1 MADKRE
7 TSETPEKAQ
16 EDATPGA
23 SRKKRVP
30 PTIDLT
36 VTEMP
41 AGAAGPQQS
50 EPPPTASEP
59 PRAAQEPLS
68 IPAQKAPPANSGSVS
83 RYIAGVV
90 GAVTMTV
97 ILFGL
102 WLTGLLPVRYE
113 AAPGSTQQ
121 LAADS
126 KVIDAFSQRISKIEE
141 TISKMQA
148 SGPNMGER
156 MTAAENTLKS
166 LDIAL
171 AALNKR
177 SDGAVANAAQG
188 RARADEAMMA
198 VNDLRASVDATKSSS
213 GGISAT
219 DFDTLQQRIAALEQS
234 ARAAREEIAK
244 TSSGDSA
251 ARQALSAAAL
261 RDAVVSGAP
270 FAAELAQAK
279 SLGAI
284 DKEISV
290 LEPFAAT
297 GIPSPA
303 ALAQELHN
311 LLPAMVNLAG
321 AQAPQGGFLERLQ
334 ANAGKLVRIR
344 PVDVPPSD
352 DPLAVLSRIENDV
365 AKSDVAAAL
374 ADLGKLPNPLRAPA
388 QGWISKAQAREGAL
402 KAARQYAADAA
413 RAIGSN

>member
-1 MADKRE
+1 MADNRE
-7 TSETPEKAQ
+7 TSETPEKSQ
-16 EDATPGA
+16 EDATSGPR
-23 SRKKRVP
+23 SKKRVP

-41 AGAAGPQQS
+41 AGAAGPQQPD
-50 EPPPTASEP
+50 PPPMTSEP
-59 PRAAQEPLS
+59 PRAAQEPRS
-68 IPAQKAPPANSGSVS
+68 IPAQKAPPATSGSVS
-83 RYIAGVV
+83 RYIAGAA

-113 AAPGSTQQ
+113 ASPGSTQQ

-126 KVIDAFSQRISKIEE
+126 KAIDAFSQRVSKIEE

-148 SGPNMGER
+148 SGER
-156 MTAAENTLKS
+156 LTAAENTLKS

-171 AALNKR
+171 AALNNR
-177 SDGAVANAAQG
+177 SDAAVANAAQG

-198 VNDLRASVDATKSSS
+198 VNDLRASIDATKSSS

-234 ARAAREEIAK
+234 AKAVREEIAK

-284 DKEISV
+284 GKEISV
-290 LEPFAAT
+290 LELFAAT

-344 PVDVPPSD
+344 PVDAPPGD

-374 ADLGKLPNPLRAPA
+374 ADLGKLPNPIRAPA

-402 KAARQYAADAA
+402 KAARQYAAAAA

>member
-1 MADKRE
+1 MADKRA

-23 SRKKRVP
+23 RRKKGVP

-41 AGAAGPQQS
+41 AGAAGPQQA

-59 PRAAQEPLS
+59 PPAAQEPPS
-68 IPAQKAPPANSGSVS
+68 TPAQKAPPATSGSVS
-83 RYIAGVV
+83 RYIAGAA

-102 WLTGLLPVRYE
+102 WLTDLLPVRYE
-113 AAPGSTQQ
+113 ATPGSTQQ

-126 KVIDAFSQRISKIEE
+126 KAIDAFSQRVSKIEE
-141 TISKMQA
+141 SISKMQA
-148 SGPNMGER
+148 SGER
-156 MTAAENTLKS
+156 LTAAENTLKS
-166 LDIAL
+166 Q
-171 AALNKR
+171 
-177 SDGAVANAAQG
+177 SDAAVANAAQG
-188 RARADEAMMA
+188 RARADEAMTA
-198 VNDLRASVDATKSSS
+198 VNDLRASIDATKSSS

-219 DFDTLQQRIAALEQS
+219 DFDTLQQRIAVLEQS
-234 ARAAREEIAK
+234 AKAAREEIAK
-244 TSSGDSA
+244 TSSRDSA

-270 FAAELAQAK
+270 FAAEVAQAK

-344 PVDVPPSD
+344 PVDAPPSD

-374 ADLGKLPNPLRAPA
+374 ADLGKLPNPIRAPA
-388 QGWISKAQAREGAL
+388 QDWISKAQAREGAL
-402 KAARQYAADAA
+402 KAARQYAAAAA

>member
-1 MADKRE
+1 MADKRA

-23 SRKKRVP
+23 RRKKGVP

-59 PRAAQEPLS
+59 PPAAQEPRS
-68 IPAQKAPPANSGSVS
+68 IPAQKAPPATSGSLS
-83 RYIAGVV
+83 RYIAGAA

-102 WLTGLLPVRYE
+102 WLTDLLPVRYE
-113 AAPGSTQQ
+113 ATPGSTQQ

-126 KVIDAFSQRISKIEE
+126 QAIDAFSQRVSKIEE
-141 TISKMQA
+141 RISKMQA
-148 SGPNMGER
+148 SGER
-156 MTAAENTLKS
+156 LTAAENTLKS
-166 LDIAL
+166 Q
-171 AALNKR
+171 
-177 SDGAVANAAQG
+177 SDAAVANAAQG
-188 RARADEAMMA
+188 RARADEAMTA
-198 VNDLRASVDATKSSS
+198 VNDLRASIDATKSSS

-219 DFDTLQQRIAALEQS
+219 DFDTLQQRIAVLEQS
-234 ARAAREEIAK
+234 AKAAREEIAK
-244 TSSGDSA
+244 TSSRDSA

-290 LEPFAAT
+290 LEPFAAN
-297 GIPSPA
+297 GIPTPA

-344 PVDVPPSD
+344 PVDAPPSD

-374 ADLGKLPNPLRAPA
+374 ADLGKLPNPIRAPA

-402 KAARQYAADAA
+402 KAARQYAAAAA

>member
-1 MADKRE
+1 MTDKRA

-16 EDATPGA
+16 EDAR
-23 SRKKRVP
+23 RKKRAP

-59 PRAAQEPLS
+59 PPAAQEPRS
-68 IPAQKAPPANSGSVS
+68 IPAQKAPPATSGSLS
-83 RYIAGVV
+83 RYIAGAA

-102 WLTGLLPVRYE
+102 WLTDLLPVRYE
-113 AAPGSTQQ
+113 ATPGSTQQ

-126 KVIDAFSQRISKIEE
+126 KAIDAFSQRVSKIEE
-141 TISKMQA
+141 SISKMQA
-148 SGPNMGER
+148 SGER
-156 MTAAENTLKS
+156 LTAAENTLKS
-166 LDIAL
+166 Q
-171 AALNKR
+171 
-177 SDGAVANAAQG
+177 SDAAVANAAQG
-188 RARADEAMMA
+188 RARADEAMTA
-198 VNDLRASVDATKSSS
+198 VNDLRASIDATKSSS

-219 DFDTLQQRIAALEQS
+219 DFDTLQQRIAVLEQS
-234 ARAAREEIAK
+234 AKAAREEIAK
-244 TSSGDSA
+244 TSSRDSA

-321 AQAPQGGFLERLQ
+321 SQAPQGGFLERLQ

-344 PVDVPPSD
+344 PVDAPPSD

-374 ADLGKLPNPLRAPA
+374 ADLGKLPNPIRAPA
-388 QGWISKAQAREGAL
+388 QGWISKAQAREDAL

>member
-1 MADKRE
+1 MADKRA

-23 SRKKRVP
+23 RRKKGVP

-59 PRAAQEPLS
+59 PPAAQEPRS
-68 IPAQKAPPANSGSVS
+68 IPAQKAPPATSGSVS
-83 RYIAGVV
+83 RYIAGAA

-113 AAPGSTQQ
+113 ASPGSTQQ

-126 KVIDAFSQRISKIEE
+126 KAIDAFSQRVSKIEE

-148 SGPNMGER
+148 SGER
-156 MTAAENTLKS
+156 LTAAENTLKS

-177 SDGAVANAAQG
+177 SDAAVANAAQG

-198 VNDLRASVDATKSSS
+198 VNDLRASIDATKSSS

-234 ARAAREEIAK
+234 AKAAREEIAK
-244 TSSGDSA
+244 TSSRDSA

-344 PVDVPPSD
+344 PVDAPPGD

-374 ADLGKLPNPLRAPA
+374 ADLGKLPNPIRAPA
-388 QGWISKAQAREGAL
+388 QGWISKAQAREAAL
-402 KAARQYAADAA
+402 KAARQYAADTA

>member
-1 MADKRE
+1 MADKRA

-23 SRKKRVP
+23 RRKKGVP

-59 PRAAQEPLS
+59 PPAAQEPRS
-68 IPAQKAPPANSGSVS
+68 IPAQKAPPATSGSLS
-83 RYIAGVV
+83 RYIAGAA

-102 WLTGLLPVRYE
+102 WLTDLLPVRYE
-113 AAPGSTQQ
+113 ATPGSTQQ

-126 KVIDAFSQRISKIEE
+126 KAIDAFSQRVSKIEE
-141 TISKMQA
+141 SISKMQA
-148 SGPNMGER
+148 SGER
-156 MTAAENTLKS
+156 LTAAENTLKS
-166 LDIAL
+166 Q
-171 AALNKR
+171 
-177 SDGAVANAAQG
+177 SDAAVANAAQG
-188 RARADEAMMA
+188 RARADEAMTA
-198 VNDLRASVDATKSSS
+198 VNDLRASIDATKSSS

-219 DFDTLQQRIAALEQS
+219 DFDTLQQRIAVLEQS
-234 ARAAREEIAK
+234 AKAAREEIAK
-244 TSSGDSA
+244 TSSRDSA

-321 AQAPQGGFLERLQ
+321 SQAPQGGFLERLQ

-344 PVDVPPSD
+344 PVDAPPSD

-374 ADLGKLPNPLRAPA
+374 ADLGKLPNPIRAPA

>member
-1 MADKRE
+1 MADKRA

-23 SRKKRVP
+23 RRKKGVP

-59 PRAAQEPLS
+59 PPAAQEPRS
-68 IPAQKAPPANSGSVS
+68 SPAQKAPPATSGSLS
-83 RYIAGVV
+83 RYIAGAA

-97 ILFGL
+97 ILCGV
-102 WLTGLLPVRYE
+102 WLTGCLPVRYD
-113 AAPGSTQQ
+113 ASPGSTQQ

-126 KVIDAFSQRISKIEE
+126 KAIDAFSQRVSKIEE
-141 TISKMQA
+141 SISKMQA
-148 SGPNMGER
+148 SGER
-156 MTAAENTLKS
+156 LTAAENTLKS
-166 LDIAL
+166 Q
-171 AALNKR
+171 
-177 SDGAVANAAQG
+177 SDAAVANAAQG
-188 RARADEAMMA
+188 RARADEAMTA
-198 VNDLRASVDATKSSS
+198 VNDLRASIDATKSSS

-219 DFDTLQQRIAALEQS
+219 DFDTLQQRIAVLEQS
-234 ARAAREEIAK
+234 AKAANEEIAK
-244 TSSGDSA
+244 TSAGDSA

-279 SLGAI
+279 SLGPT

-290 LEPFAAT
+290 LEPFAAS

-303 ALAQELHN
+303 VLAQELYD

-334 ANAGKLVRIR
+334 ANARKLVRIR
-344 PVDVPPSD
+344 PVDAPPGD
-352 DPLAVLSRIENDV
+352 DPSALLSRIEIDV

-374 ADLGKLPNPLRAPA
+374 ADLGKIPKAIRAPA
-388 QGWISKAQAREGAL
+388 QGWISRAQAREAAL

>member
-1 MADKRE
+1 MADKRA

-23 SRKKRVP
+23 RRKKGVP

-59 PRAAQEPLS
+59 PPAAQEPRS
-68 IPAQKAPPANSGSVS
+68 IPAQKAPPATSGSLS
-83 RYIAGVV
+83 RYIAGAA

-102 WLTGLLPVRYE
+102 WLTDLLPVRYE
-113 AAPGSTQQ
+113 ATPGSTQQ

-126 KVIDAFSQRISKIEE
+126 KAIDAFSQRVSKIEE
-141 TISKMQA
+141 SISKMQA
-148 SGPNMGER
+148 SGER
-156 MTAAENTLKS
+156 LTAAENTLKS
-166 LDIAL
+166 Q
-171 AALNKR
+171 
-177 SDGAVANAAQG
+177 SDAAVANAAQG
-188 RARADEAMMA
+188 RARADEAMTA
-198 VNDLRASVDATKSSS
+198 VNDLRASIDATKSSS

-219 DFDTLQQRIAALEQS
+219 DFDTLQQRIAVLEQS
-234 ARAAREEIAK
+234 AKAAREEIAK
-244 TSSGDSA
+244 TSSRDSA

-344 PVDVPPSD
+344 PVDAPPSD

-374 ADLGKLPNPLRAPA
+374 ADLGKLPNPIRAPA
-388 QGWISKAQAREGAL
+388 QGWISKAQAREAAL
-402 KAARQYAADAA
+402 KAARQYAADTA

>member
-1 MADKRE
+1 MADKRA

-23 SRKKRVP
+23 RRKKGVP

-41 AGAAGPQQS
+41 AGAAGPQQA

-59 PRAAQEPLS
+59 PPAAQEPRS
-68 IPAQKAPPANSGSVS
+68 IPAQKAPPATSGSVS
-83 RYIAGVV
+83 RYIAGAA

-102 WLTGLLPVRYE
+102 WLTDLLPVRYE
-113 AAPGSTQQ
+113 ATPGSTQQ

-126 KVIDAFSQRISKIEE
+126 KAIDAFSQRVSKIEE
-141 TISKMQA
+141 SISKMQA
-148 SGPNMGER
+148 SGER
-156 MTAAENTLKS
+156 LTAAENTLKS
-166 LDIAL
+166 Q
-171 AALNKR
+171 
-177 SDGAVANAAQG
+177 SDAAVANAAQG
-188 RARADEAMMA
+188 RARADEAMTA
-198 VNDLRASVDATKSSS
+198 VNDLRASIDATKSSS

-219 DFDTLQQRIAALEQS
+219 DFDTLQQRIAVLEQS
-234 ARAAREEIAK
+234 AKAAREEIAK
-244 TSSGDSA
+244 TSSRDSA

-344 PVDVPPSD
+344 PVDAPPSD

-374 ADLGKLPNPLRAPA
+374 ADLGKLPNPIRAPA
-388 QGWISKAQAREGAL
+388 QGWISKAQAREDAL
-402 KAARQYAADAA
+402 KAARQYAADTA

>member
-1 MADKRE
+1 MADKRA
-7 TSETPEKAQ
+7 TSETPEKPR
-16 EDATPGA
+16 EDAAPG
-23 SRKKRVP
+23 SRRKKRVP

-41 AGAAGPQQS
+41 AEAAGPQQS
-50 EPPPTASEP
+50 EPPTASE
-59 PRAAQEPLS
+59 PRAAQEPRS
-68 IPAQKAPPANSGSVS
+68 IPVQNVPPATYGSAS
-83 RYIAGVV
+83 RYIAGAA

-113 AAPGSTQQ
+113 AAPGPTPQP
-121 LAADS
+121 AADS
-126 KVIDAFSQRISKIEE
+126 KAIDAFSQRVSKIEE
-141 TISKMQA
+141 TISKVPA
-148 SGPNMGER
+148 SDPSVGER
-156 MTAAENTLKS
+156 LTAAENTIKS
-166 LDIAL
+166 LGIAF

-177 SDGAVANAAQG
+177 SDDAVANAAQS
-188 RARADEAMMA
+188 RARADEAMTA
-198 VNDLRASVDATKSSS
+198 VNDLRASIDATKRST
-213 GGISAT
+213 GGISDT
-219 DFDTLQQRIAALEQS
+219 DFETLQRRVAVLEQS
-234 ARAAREEIAK
+234 AKAAREEIAK

-251 ARQALSAAAL
+251 VRQALSAAAL

-279 SLGAI
+279 SLDAI

-290 LEPFAAT
+290 LEPFAAS

-303 ALAQELHN
+303 ALAQELHD

-344 PVDVPPSD
+344 PVDAPPGD
-352 DPLAVLSRIENDV
+352 DPSAVLSRIEIDV
-365 AKSDVAAAL
+365 AKSDVAAVL
-374 ADLGKLPNPLRAPA
+374 ADLGKLPNAIRAPA
-388 QGWISKAQAREGAL
+388 QGWISKAQAREAAL
-402 KAARQYAADAA
+402 KVARRYAADAA

>member
-1 MADKRE
+1 MADKRA

-23 SRKKRVP
+23 RRKKGVP

-59 PRAAQEPLS
+59 PPAAQEPRS
-68 IPAQKAPPANSGSVS
+68 IPAQKAPPATSGSLS
-83 RYIAGVV
+83 RYIAGAA

-102 WLTGLLPVRYE
+102 WLTDLLPVRYE
-113 AAPGSTQQ
+113 ATPGSTQQ

-126 KVIDAFSQRISKIEE
+126 KAIDAFSQRVSKIEE
-141 TISKMQA
+141 SISKMQA
-148 SGPNMGER
+148 SGER
-156 MTAAENTLKS
+156 LTAAENTLKS
-166 LDIAL
+166 Q
-171 AALNKR
+171 
-177 SDGAVANAAQG
+177 SDAAVANAAQG
-188 RARADEAMMA
+188 RARADEAMTA
-198 VNDLRASVDATKSSS
+198 VNDLRASIDATKSSS

-219 DFDTLQQRIAALEQS
+219 DFDTLQQRIAVLEQS
-234 ARAAREEIAK
+234 AKAAREEIAK
-244 TSSGDSA
+244 TSSRDSA

-334 ANAGKLVRIR
+334 VNAGKLVRIR
-344 PVDVPPSD
+344 PVDAPPSD

-374 ADLGKLPNPLRAPA
+374 ADLGKLPNPIRAPA
-388 QGWISKAQAREGAL
+388 QDWISKAQAREGAL
-402 KAARQYAADAA
+402 KAARQYAAAAA

>member
-1 MADKRE
+1 MADKRA

-16 EDATPGA
+16 GDATPGA
-23 SRKKRVP
+23 RRKKGVP

-36 VTEMP
+36 VSEMP

-59 PRAAQEPLS
+59 PPAAQEPRS
-68 IPAQKAPPANSGSVS
+68 IPAQKAPPATSGSVS
-83 RYIAGVV
+83 RYIAGAA

-102 WLTGLLPVRYE
+102 WLTDLLPVRYE
-113 AAPGSTQQ
+113 ATPGSTQQ

-126 KVIDAFSQRISKIEE
+126 KAIDAFSQRVSKIEE
-141 TISKMQA
+141 SISKMQA
-148 SGPNMGER
+148 SGER
-156 MTAAENTLKS
+156 LTAAENTLKS
-166 LDIAL
+166 Q
-171 AALNKR
+171 
-177 SDGAVANAAQG
+177 SDAAVANAAQG
-188 RARADEAMMA
+188 RARADEAMTA
-198 VNDLRASVDATKSSS
+198 VNDLRASIDATKSSS

-219 DFDTLQQRIAALEQS
+219 DFDTLQQRIAVLEQS
-234 ARAAREEIAK
+234 AKAAREEIAK
-244 TSSGDSA
+244 TSSRDSA

-344 PVDVPPSD
+344 PVDAPPSD

-402 KAARQYAADAA
+402 KAARQYAAAAA

>member
-1 MADKRE
+1 MADKRA

-23 SRKKRVP
+23 RRKKGVP

-59 PRAAQEPLS
+59 PPAAQEPRS
-68 IPAQKAPPANSGSVS
+68 IPAQKAPPATSGSLS
-83 RYIAGVV
+83 RYIAGAA

-102 WLTGLLPVRYE
+102 WLTDLLPVRYE
-113 AAPGSTQQ
+113 ATPGSTQQ

-126 KVIDAFSQRISKIEE
+126 KAIDAFSQRVSKIEE
-141 TISKMQA
+141 SISKMQA
-148 SGPNMGER
+148 SGER
-156 MTAAENTLKS
+156 LTAAENTLKS
-166 LDIAL
+166 Q
-171 AALNKR
+171 
-177 SDGAVANAAQG
+177 SDAAVANAAQG

-198 VNDLRASVDATKSSS
+198 VNDLRASIDATKSSS

-219 DFDTLQQRIAALEQS
+219 DFDTLQQRIAVLEQS
-234 ARAAREEIAK
+234 AKAAREEIAK
-244 TSSGDSA
+244 TSSRDSA

-344 PVDVPPSD
+344 PVDAPPSD

-374 ADLGKLPNPLRAPA
+374 ADLGKLPNPIRAPA
-388 QGWISKAQAREGAL
+388 QDWISKAQAREGAL
-402 KAARQYAADAA
+402 KAARQYAAAAA

>member
-1 MADKRE
+1 MADKRA

-23 SRKKRVP
+23 RRKKGVP

-59 PRAAQEPLS
+59 PPAAQEPRS
-68 IPAQKAPPANSGSVS
+68 IPAQKAPPATSGSLS
-83 RYIAGVV
+83 RYIAGAA

-102 WLTGLLPVRYE
+102 WLTDLLPVRYE
-113 AAPGSTQQ
+113 ATPGSTQQ

-126 KVIDAFSQRISKIEE
+126 KAIDAFSQRVSKIEE
-141 TISKMQA
+141 SISKMQA
-148 SGPNMGER
+148 SGER
-156 MTAAENTLKS
+156 LTAAENTLKS
-166 LDIAL
+166 Q
-171 AALNKR
+171 
-177 SDGAVANAAQG
+177 SDAAVANAAQG
-188 RARADEAMMA
+188 RARADEAMTA
-198 VNDLRASVDATKSSS
+198 VNDLRASIDATKSSS

-219 DFDTLQQRIAALEQS
+219 DFDTLQQRIAVLEQS
-234 ARAAREEIAK
+234 AKAAREEIAK
-244 TSSGDSA
+244 TSSRDSA

-344 PVDVPPSD
+344 PVDAPPSD

-365 AKSDVAAAL
+365 AKSDVSAAL
-374 ADLGKLPNPLRAPA
+374 ADLGKLPNPIRAPA
-388 QGWISKAQAREGAL
+388 QDWISKAQAREGAL
-402 KAARQYAADAA
+402 KAARQYAAAAA

>member
-1 MADKRE
+1 MADKRA

-23 SRKKRVP
+23 RRKKGVP

-59 PRAAQEPLS
+59 PPAAQEPRS
-68 IPAQKAPPANSGSVS
+68 IPAQKAPPATSGSLS
-83 RYIAGVV
+83 RYIAGAA

-102 WLTGLLPVRYE
+102 WLTDLLPVRYE
-113 AAPGSTQQ
+113 ATPGSTQQ

-126 KVIDAFSQRISKIEE
+126 KAIDAFSQRVSKIEE
-141 TISKMQA
+141 SISKMQA
-148 SGPNMGER
+148 SGER
-156 MTAAENTLKS
+156 LTAAENTLKS
-166 LDIAL
+166 Q
-171 AALNKR
+171 
-177 SDGAVANAAQG
+177 SDAAVANAAQG
-188 RARADEAMMA
+188 RARADEAMTA
-198 VNDLRASVDATKSSS
+198 VNDLRASIDATKSSS

-219 DFDTLQQRIAALEQS
+219 DFDTLQQRIAVLEQS
-234 ARAAREEIAK
+234 AKAAREEIAK
-244 TSSGDSA
+244 TSSRDSA

-284 DKEISV
+284 GKEISV
-290 LEPFAAT
+290 LEPFAAN
-297 GIPSPA
+297 GIPTPA

-344 PVDVPPSD
+344 PVDAPPSD

-374 ADLGKLPNPLRAPA
+374 ADLGKLPNPIRAPA
-388 QGWISKAQAREGAL
+388 QDWISKAQAREGAL
-402 KAARQYAADAA
+402 KAARQYAAAAA

>member
-1 MADKRE
+1 MADKRA

-23 SRKKRVP
+23 RRKKGVP

-59 PRAAQEPLS
+59 PPAAQEPPS
-68 IPAQKAPPANSGSVS
+68 TPAQKAPPATSGSLS
-83 RYIAGVV
+83 RYIAGAA

-102 WLTGLLPVRYE
+102 WLTDLLPVRYE
-113 AAPGSTQQ
+113 ATPGSTQQ

-126 KVIDAFSQRISKIEE
+126 KAIDAFSQRVSKIEE

-148 SGPNMGER
+148 SGER
-156 MTAAENTLKS
+156 LTAAENTLKS
-166 LDIAL
+166 Q
-171 AALNKR
+171 
-177 SDGAVANAAQG
+177 SDAAVANAAQG
-188 RARADEAMMA
+188 RARADEAMTA
-198 VNDLRASVDATKSSS
+198 VNDLRASIDATKSSS

-219 DFDTLQQRIAALEQS
+219 DFDTLQQRIAVLEQS
-234 ARAAREEIAK
+234 AKAAREEIAK
-244 TSSGDSA
+244 TSSRDSA

-344 PVDVPPSD
+344 PVDAPPSD

-374 ADLGKLPNPLRAPA
+374 ADLGKLPNPIRAPA

-402 KAARQYAADAA
+402 KAARQYAAAAA

>member
-1 MADKRE
+1 MADKRA

-30 PTIDLT
+30 PTSDLT

-41 AGAAGPQQS
+41 AGAAGPQHS

-59 PRAAQEPLS
+59 PPAAQEPRS
-68 IPAQKAPPANSGSVS
+68 IPAQKVPPATSGSFS
-83 RYIAGVV
+83 RYIAGAA

-102 WLTGLLPVRYE
+102 WLTGFLPVPYE

-126 KVIDAFSQRISKIEE
+126 KAIDAFSQRVSKIEE

-148 SGPNMGER
+148 SGER
-156 MTAAENTLKS
+156 LTAAENTLKS

-171 AALNKR
+171 SALNNR
-177 SDGAVANAAQG
+177 SDAAVANAAQG

-198 VNDLRASVDATKSSS
+198 VNDLRASIDATKSSS

-219 DFDTLQQRIAALEQS
+219 DFDTLQQRIAVLEQS
-234 ARAAREEIAK
+234 AKAAREEIAK

-303 ALAQELHN
+303 ALAQGLHN
-311 LLPAMVNLAG
+311 LLPAMVNLVG

-344 PVDVPPSD
+344 PVDAPPSD

-374 ADLGKLPNPLRAPA
+374 ADLGKLPNPIRAPA
-388 QGWISKAQAREGAL
+388 QGWISKAQAREDAL

>member
-1 MADKRE
+1 MADKRA

-23 SRKKRVP
+23 RRKKGVP

-59 PRAAQEPLS
+59 PPAAQEPRS
-68 IPAQKAPPANSGSVS
+68 IPAQKAPPATSGSLS
-83 RYIAGVV
+83 RYIAGAA

-102 WLTGLLPVRYE
+102 WLTDLLPVRYE
-113 AAPGSTQQ
+113 ATPGSTQQ

-126 KVIDAFSQRISKIEE
+126 KAIDAFSQRVSKIEE
-141 TISKMQA
+141 SISKMQA
-148 SGPNMGER
+148 SGER
-156 MTAAENTLKS
+156 LTAAENTLKS
-166 LDIAL
+166 Q
-171 AALNKR
+171 
-177 SDGAVANAAQG
+177 SDAAVANAAQG

-198 VNDLRASVDATKSSS
+198 VNDLRASIDATKSSS

-219 DFDTLQQRIAALEQS
+219 DFDTLQQRIAVLEQS
-234 ARAAREEIAK
+234 AKAAREEIAK

-284 DKEISV
+284 GKEISV

-344 PVDVPPSD
+344 PVDAPPSD

-374 ADLGKLPNPLRAPA
+374 ADLGKLPNPIRAPA

>member
-1 MADKRE
+1 MADKRA

-23 SRKKRVP
+23 RRKKGVP

-41 AGAAGPQQS
+41 AGAARPQQAES
-50 EPPPTASEP
+50 PPTASEP
-59 PRAAQEPLS
+59 PPAAQEPRS
-68 IPAQKAPPANSGSVS
+68 IPAQKAPPATSGSLS
-83 RYIAGVV
+83 RYIAGAA

-102 WLTGLLPVRYE
+102 WLTDLLPVRYE
-113 AAPGSTQQ
+113 ATPGSTQQ

-126 KVIDAFSQRISKIEE
+126 QAIDAFSQRVSKIEE
-141 TISKMQA
+141 SISKMQA
-148 SGPNMGER
+148 SGER
-156 MTAAENTLKS
+156 LTAAENTLKS
-166 LDIAL
+166 Q
-171 AALNKR
+171 
-177 SDGAVANAAQG
+177 SDAAVANAAQG
-188 RARADEAMMA
+188 RARADEAMTA
-198 VNDLRASVDATKSSS
+198 VNDLRASIDATKSSS

-219 DFDTLQQRIAALEQS
+219 DFDTLQQRIAVLEQS
-234 ARAAREEIAK
+234 AKAAREEIAK
-244 TSSGDSA
+244 TSSRDSA

-344 PVDVPPSD
+344 PVDAPPSD

-374 ADLGKLPNPLRAPA
+374 ADLGKLPNPIRAPA
-388 QGWISKAQAREGAL
+388 QDWISKAQAREGAL
-402 KAARQYAADAA
+402 KAARQYAAAAA

>member
-1 MADKRE
+1 MTDKRA

-16 EDATPGA
+16 EDAR
-23 SRKKRVP
+23 RKKRAP

-36 VTEMP
+36 ITEMP

-59 PRAAQEPLS
+59 PPAAQEPRS
-68 IPAQKAPPANSGSVS
+68 IPAQKAPPATSGSLS
-83 RYIAGVV
+83 RYIAGAA

-102 WLTGLLPVRYE
+102 WLTDLLPVRYE
-113 AAPGSTQQ
+113 ATPGSTQQ

-126 KVIDAFSQRISKIEE
+126 KAIDAFSQRVSKIEE
-141 TISKMQA
+141 SISKMQA
-148 SGPNMGER
+148 SGER
-156 MTAAENTLKS
+156 LTAAENTLKS
-166 LDIAL
+166 Q
-171 AALNKR
+171 
-177 SDGAVANAAQG
+177 SDAAVANAAQG
-188 RARADEAMMA
+188 RARADEAMTA
-198 VNDLRASVDATKSSS
+198 VNDLRASIDATKSSS

-219 DFDTLQQRIAALEQS
+219 NFDTLQQRIAALEQS
-234 ARAAREEIAK
+234 AKAAREEIAK
-244 TSSGDSA
+244 TSSRDSA

-344 PVDVPPSD
+344 PVDAPPSD

-374 ADLGKLPNPLRAPA
+374 ADLGKLPNPIRAPA
-388 QGWISKAQAREGAL
+388 QDWISKAQAREGAL
-402 KAARQYAADAA
+402 KAARQYAAAAA

>member
-16 EDATPGA
+16 DDATPGA

-59 PRAAQEPLS
+59 PRAAQEPRS

-121 LAADS
+121 LAVDS
-126 KVIDAFSQRISKIEE
+126 KAIDAFSQRVSKIEE
-141 TISKMQA
+141 TISKLQA
-148 SGPNMGER
+148 SGER
-156 MTAAENTLKS
+156 LTAAENTLKS

-171 AALNKR
+171 AALNNR
-177 SDGAVANAAQG
+177 SDAAVANAAQG

-198 VNDLRASVDATKSSS
+198 VNDLRASVEATKSSS

>member
-1 MADKRE
+1 MTDKRA

-16 EDATPGA
+16 EDAR
-23 SRKKRVP
+23 RKKRAP

-36 VTEMP
+36 ITEMP

-59 PRAAQEPLS
+59 PPAAQEPRS
-68 IPAQKAPPANSGSVS
+68 IPAQKAPPATSGSLS
-83 RYIAGVV
+83 RYIAGAA

-102 WLTGLLPVRYE
+102 WLTDLLPVRYE
-113 AAPGSTQQ
+113 ATPGSTQQ

-126 KVIDAFSQRISKIEE
+126 KAIDAFSQRVSKIEE
-141 TISKMQA
+141 SISKMQA
-148 SGPNMGER
+148 SGER
-156 MTAAENTLKS
+156 LTAAENTLKS
-166 LDIAL
+166 Q
-171 AALNKR
+171 
-177 SDGAVANAAQG
+177 SDAAVANAAQG
-188 RARADEAMMA
+188 RARADEAMTA
-198 VNDLRASVDATKSSS
+198 VNDLRASIDATKSSS

-219 DFDTLQQRIAALEQS
+219 DFDTLQQRIAVLEQS
-234 ARAAREEIAK
+234 AKAAREEIAK
-244 TSSGDSA
+244 TSSRDSA

-321 AQAPQGGFLERLQ
+321 SQAPQGGFLERLQ
-334 ANAGKLVRIR
+334 ANAGELVRIR
-344 PVDVPPSD
+344 PVDAPPGD

-374 ADLGKLPNPLRAPA
+374 ADLGKLPNPIRAPA
-388 QGWISKAQAREGAL
+388 QDWISKAQAREGAL
-402 KAARQYAADAA
+402 KAARQYAAAAA

>member
-1 MADKRE
+1 MADKRA

-23 SRKKRVP
+23 RRKKGVP

-59 PRAAQEPLS
+59 PPAAQEPRS
-68 IPAQKAPPANSGSVS
+68 IPAQKAPPATSGSLS
-83 RYIAGVV
+83 RYIAGAA

-102 WLTGLLPVRYE
+102 WLTDLLPVRYE
-113 AAPGSTQQ
+113 ATPGSTQQ

-126 KVIDAFSQRISKIEE
+126 KAIDAFSQRVSKIEE
-141 TISKMQA
+141 SISKMQA
-148 SGPNMGER
+148 SGER
-156 MTAAENTLKS
+156 LTAAENTLKS
-166 LDIAL
+166 Q
-171 AALNKR
+171 
-177 SDGAVANAAQG
+177 SDAAVANAAQG
-188 RARADEAMMA
+188 RARADEAMTA
-198 VNDLRASVDATKSSS
+198 VNDLRASIDATKSSS

-219 DFDTLQQRIAALEQS
+219 DFDTLQQRIAVLEQS
-234 ARAAREEIAK
+234 AKAAREEIAK
-244 TSSGDSA
+244 TSSRDSA

-290 LEPFAAT
+290 LEPFAAN
-297 GIPSPA
+297 GIPTPA

-344 PVDVPPSD
+344 PVDAPPSD

-374 ADLGKLPNPLRAPA
+374 ADLGKLPNPIRAPA

-402 KAARQYAADAA
+402 KAARQYAAAAA

>member
-1 MADKRE
+1 MTDKRA

-16 EDATPGA
+16 EDAR
-23 SRKKRVP
+23 RKKRAP

-36 VTEMP
+36 ITEMP

-59 PRAAQEPLS
+59 PPAAQEPRS
-68 IPAQKAPPANSGSVS
+68 IPAQKAPPATSGSLS
-83 RYIAGVV
+83 RYIAGAA

-102 WLTGLLPVRYE
+102 WLTDLLPVRYE
-113 AAPGSTQQ
+113 ATPGSTQQ

-126 KVIDAFSQRISKIEE
+126 KAIDAFSQRVSKIEE
-141 TISKMQA
+141 SISKMQA
-148 SGPNMGER
+148 SGER
-156 MTAAENTLKS
+156 LTAAENTLKS
-166 LDIAL
+166 Q
-171 AALNKR
+171 
-177 SDGAVANAAQG
+177 SDAAVANAAQG
-188 RARADEAMMA
+188 RARADEAMTA
-198 VNDLRASVDATKSSS
+198 VNDLRASIDATKSSS

-219 DFDTLQQRIAALEQS
+219 DFDTLQQRIAVLEQS
-234 ARAAREEIAK
+234 AKAAREEIAK
-244 TSSGDSA
+244 TSSRDSA

-344 PVDVPPSD
+344 PVDAPPSD

-374 ADLGKLPNPLRAPA
+374 ADLGKLPNPIRAPA
-388 QGWISKAQAREGAL
+388 QDWISKAQAREGAL
-402 KAARQYAADAA
+402 KAARQYAAAAA

>member
-1 MADKRE
+1 MADKRA

-23 SRKKRVP
+23 RRKKGVP

-59 PRAAQEPLS
+59 PPAAQEPRS
-68 IPAQKAPPANSGSVS
+68 IPAQKAPPATSGSLS
-83 RYIAGVV
+83 RYIAGAA

-102 WLTGLLPVRYE
+102 WLTDLLPVRYE
-113 AAPGSTQQ
+113 ATPGSTQQ

-126 KVIDAFSQRISKIEE
+126 KAIDAFSQRVSKIEE
-141 TISKMQA
+141 SISKMQA
-148 SGPNMGER
+148 SGER
-156 MTAAENTLKS
+156 LTAAENTLKS
-166 LDIAL
+166 Q
-171 AALNKR
+171 
-177 SDGAVANAAQG
+177 SDAAVANAAQG
-188 RARADEAMMA
+188 RARADEAMAA
-198 VNDLRASVDATKSSS
+198 VNDLRASIDATKSSS

-219 DFDTLQQRIAALEQS
+219 DFDTLQQRIAVLEQS
-234 ARAAREEIAK
+234 AKAAREEIAK
-244 TSSGDSA
+244 TSSRDSA

-344 PVDVPPSD
+344 PVDAPPSD

-374 ADLGKLPNPLRAPA
+374 ADLGKLPNPIRAPA
-388 QGWISKAQAREGAL
+388 QDWISKAQAREGAL
-402 KAARQYAADAA
+402 KAARQYAAAAA

>member
-1 MADKRE
+1 MADNRE
-7 TSETPEKAQ
+7 TSETPEKSQ
-16 EDATPGA
+16 EDATSGPR
-23 SRKKRVP
+23 SKKRVP

-41 AGAAGPQQS
+41 AGAAGPQQPD
-50 EPPPTASEP
+50 PPPMTSEP
-59 PRAAQEPLS
+59 PRAAQEPRS
-68 IPAQKAPPANSGSVS
+68 IPVQNVPPAAYSSAS
-83 RYIAGVV
+83 RYIAGAA

-102 WLTGLLPVRYE
+102 WLTDLLPVRYE
-113 AAPGSTQQ
+113 AASEPTPQP
-121 LAADS
+121 AADS
-126 KVIDAFSQRISKIEE
+126 KAIDAFSQRVSNIEE
-141 TISKMQA
+141 TISKVSA
-148 SGPNMGER
+148 SDASVGER
-156 MTAAENTLKS
+156 LTAAENTMKS
-166 LDIAL
+166 LGIAL

-177 SDGAVANAAQG
+177 SDDAVANAAQS
-188 RARADEAMMA
+188 RARADEAMRA
-198 VNDLRASVDATKSSS
+198 VNDLRASFS
-213 GGISAT
+213 GGISAA
-219 DFDTLQQRIAALEQS
+219 DFETLQRRINALEQS
-234 ARAAREEIAK
+234 AKAANEEIAK
-244 TSSGDSA
+244 TSAGDSA

-279 SLGAI
+279 SLGPI

-290 LEPFAAT
+290 LEPFAAS

-303 ALAQELHN
+303 ALAQELYD

-344 PVDVPPSD
+344 PVDAPPGD
-352 DPLAVLSRIENDV
+352 DPSALLSRIEIDV

-374 ADLGKLPNPLRAPA
+374 ADLGKLPNAIRAPA
-388 QGWISKAQAREGAL
+388 QGWISRAQAREAAL
-402 KAARQYAADAA
+402 KVARRYATDAA

>member
-1 MADKRE
+1 MADKRA

-23 SRKKRVP
+23 RRKKGVP

-59 PRAAQEPLS
+59 PPAAQEPRS
-68 IPAQKAPPANSGSVS
+68 IPAQKAPPATSGSLS
-83 RYIAGVV
+83 RYIAGAA

-102 WLTGLLPVRYE
+102 WLTDLLPVRYE
-113 AAPGSTQQ
+113 ASPGSTQQ

-126 KVIDAFSQRISKIEE
+126 KAIDAFSQRVSKIEE

-148 SGPNMGER
+148 SGER
-156 MTAAENTLKS
+156 LTAAENTLKS

-171 AALNKR
+171 SALNNR
-177 SDGAVANAAQG
+177 SDAAVANAAQG

-198 VNDLRASVDATKSSS
+198 VNDLRASIDATKSSS

-234 ARAAREEIAK
+234 AKAVREEIAK

-284 DKEISV
+284 GKEISV
-290 LEPFAAT
+290 LEPFAAN
-297 GIPSPA
+297 GIPTPA

-321 AQAPQGGFLERLQ
+321 SQAPQGGFLERLQ

-344 PVDVPPSD
+344 PVDAPPSD

-374 ADLGKLPNPLRAPA
+374 ADLGKLPNPIRAPA
-388 QGWISKAQAREGAL
+388 QDWISKAQAREGAL

>member
-1 MADKRE
+1 MTDKRA

-16 EDATPGA
+16 EDAR
-23 SRKKRVP
+23 RKKRAP

-36 VTEMP
+36 ITEMP
-41 AGAAGPQQS
+41 AGAAGPQQA

-59 PRAAQEPLS
+59 PPAAQEPPS
-68 IPAQKAPPANSGSVS
+68 TPAQKAPPATSGSVS
-83 RYIAGVV
+83 RYIAGAA

-113 AAPGSTQQ
+113 ASPGSTQQ

-126 KVIDAFSQRISKIEE
+126 KAIDAFSQRVSKIEE

-148 SGPNMGER
+148 SGER
-156 MTAAENTLKS
+156 LTAAENTLKS

-177 SDGAVANAAQG
+177 SDAAVANAAQG

-198 VNDLRASVDATKSSS
+198 VNDLRASIDATKSSS

-234 ARAAREEIAK
+234 AKAVREEIAK

-334 ANAGKLVRIR
+334 VNAGKLVRIR
-344 PVDVPPSD
+344 PVDAPPSD

-374 ADLGKLPNPLRAPA
+374 ADLGKLPNPIRAPA
-388 QGWISKAQAREGAL
+388 QDWISKAQAREGAL
-402 KAARQYAADAA
+402 KAARQYAAAAA

>member
-1 MADKRE
+1 MADKRA

-16 EDATPGA
+16 EDAR
-23 SRKKRVP
+23 RKKRAP

-36 VTEMP
+36 ITEMP

-59 PRAAQEPLS
+59 PPAAQEPRS
-68 IPAQKAPPANSGSVS
+68 IPAQKAPPATSGSLS
-83 RYIAGVV
+83 RYIAGAA

-102 WLTGLLPVRYE
+102 WLTDLLPVRYE
-113 AAPGSTQQ
+113 ATPGSTQQ

-126 KVIDAFSQRISKIEE
+126 KAIDAFSQRVSKIEE
-141 TISKMQA
+141 SISKMQA
-148 SGPNMGER
+148 SGER
-156 MTAAENTLKS
+156 LTAAENTLKS
-166 LDIAL
+166 Q
-171 AALNKR
+171 
-177 SDGAVANAAQG
+177 SDAAVANAAQG

-198 VNDLRASVDATKSSS
+198 VNDLRASIDATKSSS

-219 DFDTLQQRIAALEQS
+219 DFDTLQQRIAVLEQS
-234 ARAAREEIAK
+234 AKAAREEIAK
-244 TSSGDSA
+244 TSSRDSA

-284 DKEISV
+284 GKEISV

-344 PVDVPPSD
+344 PVDAPPSD

-374 ADLGKLPNPLRAPA
+374 ADLGKLPNPIRAPA

>member
-1 MADKRE
+1 MTDKRA

-16 EDATPGA
+16 EDAR
-23 SRKKRVP
+23 RKKRAP

-36 VTEMP
+36 ITEMP
-41 AGAAGPQQS
+41 AGAARPQQAES
-50 EPPPTASEP
+50 PPTASEP
-59 PRAAQEPLS
+59 PPAAQEPPS
-68 IPAQKAPPANSGSVS
+68 TPAQKAPPATSGSVS
-83 RYIAGVV
+83 RYIAGAA

-113 AAPGSTQQ
+113 ASPGSTQQ

-126 KVIDAFSQRISKIEE
+126 KAIDAFSQRVSKIEE

-148 SGPNMGER
+148 SGER
-156 MTAAENTLKS
+156 LTAAENTLKS
-166 LDIAL
+166 VDIAL

-177 SDGAVANAAQG
+177 SDAAVANAAQG

-198 VNDLRASVDATKSSS
+198 VNDLRASIDATKSSS

-219 DFDTLQQRIAALEQS
+219 DFDTLQQRIAVLEQS
-234 ARAAREEIAK
+234 AKAAREEIAK
-244 TSSGDSA
+244 TSSRDSA

-344 PVDVPPSD
+344 PVDAPPSD

-374 ADLGKLPNPLRAPA
+374 ADLGKLPNPIRAPA
-388 QGWISKAQAREGAL
+388 QDWISKAQAREGAL
-402 KAARQYAADAA
+402 KAARQYAAAAA

>member
-1 MADKRE
+1 MADKRA

-16 EDATPGA
+16 EDAR
-23 SRKKRVP
+23 RKKRAP

-36 VTEMP
+36 ITEMP
-41 AGAAGPQQS
+41 AGAAGPQQA

-59 PRAAQEPLS
+59 PPAAQEPRS
-68 IPAQKAPPANSGSVS
+68 IPAQKAPPATSGSLS
-83 RYIAGVV
+83 RYIAGAA

-102 WLTGLLPVRYE
+102 WLTDLLPVRYE
-113 AAPGSTQQ
+113 ATPGSTQQ

-126 KVIDAFSQRISKIEE
+126 KAIDAFSQRVSKIEE
-141 TISKMQA
+141 SISKMQA
-148 SGPNMGER
+148 SGER
-156 MTAAENTLKS
+156 LTAAENTLKS
-166 LDIAL
+166 Q
-171 AALNKR
+171 
-177 SDGAVANAAQG
+177 SDAAVANAAQG
-188 RARADEAMMA
+188 RARADEAMTA
-198 VNDLRASVDATKSSS
+198 VNDLRASIDATKSSS

-219 DFDTLQQRIAALEQS
+219 DFDTLQQRIAVLEQS
-234 ARAAREEIAK
+234 AKAAREEIAK
-244 TSSGDSA
+244 TSSRDSA

-344 PVDVPPSD
+344 PVDAPPSD

-374 ADLGKLPNPLRAPA
+374 ADLGKLPNPIRAPA
-388 QGWISKAQAREGAL
+388 QDWISKAQAREGAL

>member
-1 MADKRE
+1 MADKRA

-23 SRKKRVP
+23 RRKKGVP

-59 PRAAQEPLS
+59 PPAAQEPRS
-68 IPAQKAPPANSGSVS
+68 IPAQKAPPATSGSLS
-83 RYIAGVV
+83 RYIAGAA

-102 WLTGLLPVRYE
+102 WLTDLLPVRYE
-113 AAPGSTQQ
+113 ATPGSTQQ

-126 KVIDAFSQRISKIEE
+126 KAIDAFSQRVSKIEE
-141 TISKMQA
+141 SISKMQA
-148 SGPNMGER
+148 SGER
-156 MTAAENTLKS
+156 LTAAENTLKS
-166 LDIAL
+166 Q
-171 AALNKR
+171 
-177 SDGAVANAAQG
+177 SDAAVANAAQG
-188 RARADEAMMA
+188 RARADEAMTA
-198 VNDLRASVDATKSSS
+198 VNDLRASIDATKSSS

-219 DFDTLQQRIAALEQS
+219 DFDTLQQRIAVLEQS
-234 ARAAREEIAK
+234 AKAAREEIAK
-244 TSSGDSA
+244 TSSRDSA

-344 PVDVPPSD
+344 PVDAPPSD

-374 ADLGKLPNPLRAPA
+374 ADLGKLPNPIRAPA

>member
-1 MADKRE
+1 MADKRA

-23 SRKKRVP
+23 RRKKGVP

-36 VTEMP
+36 ITEMP
-41 AGAAGPQQS
+41 AGAARPQQAES
-50 EPPPTASEP
+50 PPTASEP
-59 PRAAQEPLS
+59 PPAAQEPRS
-68 IPAQKAPPANSGSVS
+68 IPAQKAPPATSGSLS
-83 RYIAGVV
+83 RYIAGAA

-102 WLTGLLPVRYE
+102 WLTDLLPVRYE
-113 AAPGSTQQ
+113 ATPGSTQQ

-126 KVIDAFSQRISKIEE
+126 KAIDAFSQRVSKIEE
-141 TISKMQA
+141 SISKMQA
-148 SGPNMGER
+148 SGER
-156 MTAAENTLKS
+156 LTAAENTLKS
-166 LDIAL
+166 Q
-171 AALNKR
+171 
-177 SDGAVANAAQG
+177 SDAAVANAAQG
-188 RARADEAMMA
+188 RARADEAMTA
-198 VNDLRASVDATKSSS
+198 VNDLRASIDATKSSS

-219 DFDTLQQRIAALEQS
+219 DFDTLQQRIAVLEQS
-234 ARAAREEIAK
+234 AKAAREEIAK
-244 TSSGDSA
+244 TSSRDSA

-344 PVDVPPSD
+344 PVDAPPSD

-374 ADLGKLPNPLRAPA
+374 ADLGKLPNPIRAPA
-388 QGWISKAQAREGAL
+388 QDWISKAQAREGAL
-402 KAARQYAADAA
+402 KAARQYAAAAA

>member
-1 MADKRE
+1 MADKRA
-7 TSETPEKAQ
+7 TSETPEKTQ
-16 EDATPGA
+16 EDAP
-23 SRKKRVP
+23 RKKRAP

-41 AGAAGPQQS
+41 AEAAGPQQS

-59 PRAAQEPLS
+59 PPAAQEPRS
-68 IPAQKAPPANSGSVS
+68 IPAQKAPPATSGSFS
-83 RYIAGVV
+83 RYIAGAA

-126 KVIDAFSQRISKIEE
+126 KAIDAFSQRVSKIEE

-148 SGPNMGER
+148 SGER
-156 MTAAENTLKS
+156 LTAAENTLKS

-171 AALNKR
+171 AALNNR
-177 SDGAVANAAQG
+177 SDAAVANAAQG

-198 VNDLRASVDATKSSS
+198 VNDLRASIDATKSSS

-219 DFDTLQQRIAALEQS
+219 DFDILQQRIAALEQS
-234 ARAAREEIAK
+234 AKAAREEIAK
-244 TSSGDSA
+244 TSSRDSA

-284 DKEISV
+284 DKEISE
-290 LEPFAAT
+290 LEPFAAS
-297 GIPSPA
+297 GVPSPA
-303 ALAQELHN
+303 ALARELHN

-344 PVDVPPSD
+344 PVDAPSD

-374 ADLGKLPNPLRAPA
+374 ADLGKLPNPIRAPA

>member
-1 MADKRE
+1 MTDKRA

-16 EDATPGA
+16 EDAR
-23 SRKKRVP
+23 RKKRAP

-36 VTEMP
+36 ITEMP
-41 AGAAGPQQS
+41 AGAARPQQAES
-50 EPPPTASEP
+50 PPTASEP
-59 PRAAQEPLS
+59 PPAAQEPPS
-68 IPAQKAPPANSGSVS
+68 TPAQKAPPATSGSLS
-83 RYIAGVV
+83 RYIAGAA

-102 WLTGLLPVRYE
+102 WLTDLLPVRYE
-113 AAPGSTQQ
+113 ATPGSTQQ

-126 KVIDAFSQRISKIEE
+126 KAIDAFSQRVSKIEE

-148 SGPNMGER
+148 SGER
-156 MTAAENTLKS
+156 LTAAENTLKS
-166 LDIAL
+166 Q
-171 AALNKR
+171 
-177 SDGAVANAAQG
+177 SDAAVANAAQG

-198 VNDLRASVDATKSSS
+198 VNDLRASIDATKSSS

-219 DFDTLQQRIAALEQS
+219 DFDTLQQRIAVLEQS
-234 ARAAREEIAK
+234 AKAAREEIAK
-244 TSSGDSA
+244 TSSRDSA

-344 PVDVPPSD
+344 PVDAPPSD

-374 ADLGKLPNPLRAPA
+374 ADLGKLPNPIRAPA

-402 KAARQYAADAA
+402 KAARQYAAAAA

>member
-1 MADKRE
+1 MADKRA

-23 SRKKRVP
+23 RRKKGVP

-59 PRAAQEPLS
+59 PPAAQEPPS
-68 IPAQKAPPANSGSVS
+68 TPAQKAPPATSGSLS
-83 RYIAGVV
+83 RYIAGAA

-102 WLTGLLPVRYE
+102 WLTDLLPVRYE
-113 AAPGSTQQ
+113 ATPGSTQQ

-126 KVIDAFSQRISKIEE
+126 KAIDAFSQRVSKIEE
-141 TISKMQA
+141 SISKMQA
-148 SGPNMGER
+148 SGER
-156 MTAAENTLKS
+156 LTAAENTLKS
-166 LDIAL
+166 Q
-171 AALNKR
+171 
-177 SDGAVANAAQG
+177 SDAAVANAAQG
-188 RARADEAMMA
+188 RARADEAMTA
-198 VNDLRASVDATKSSS
+198 VNDLRASIDATKSSS

-234 ARAAREEIAK
+234 TKAAREEIAK

-334 ANAGKLVRIR
+334 VNAGKLVRIR
-344 PVDVPPSD
+344 PVDAPPSD

-374 ADLGKLPNPLRAPA
+374 ADLGKLPNPIRAPA

-402 KAARQYAADAA
+402 KAARQYAAAAA

>member
-1 MADKRE
+1 MADKRA

-23 SRKKRVP
+23 RRKKGVP

-59 PRAAQEPLS
+59 PPAAQEPRS
-68 IPAQKAPPANSGSVS
+68 IPAQKAPPATSGSLS
-83 RYIAGVV
+83 RYIAGAA

-102 WLTGLLPVRYE
+102 WLTDLLPVRYE
-113 AAPGSTQQ
+113 ATPGSTQQ

-126 KVIDAFSQRISKIEE
+126 KAIDAFSQRVSKIEE
-141 TISKMQA
+141 SISKMQA
-148 SGPNMGER
+148 SGER
-156 MTAAENTLKS
+156 LTAAENTLKS
-166 LDIAL
+166 Q
-171 AALNKR
+171 
-177 SDGAVANAAQG
+177 SDAAVANAAQG
-188 RARADEAMMA
+188 RARADEAMTA
-198 VNDLRASVDATKSSS
+198 VNDLRASIDATKSSS

-219 DFDTLQQRIAALEQS
+219 DFDTLQQRIAVLEQS
-234 ARAAREEIAK
+234 AKAAREEIAK
-244 TSSGDSA
+244 TSSRDSA

-344 PVDVPPSD
+344 PVDAPPSD

-374 ADLGKLPNPLRAPA
+374 ADLGKLPNPIRAPA
-388 QGWISKAQAREGAL
+388 QGWISKAQAREDAL

>member
-1 MADKRE
+1 MADNRG
-7 TSETPEKAQ
+7 TSETPEKPQ
-16 EDATPGA
+16 EDATSGPR
-23 SRKKRVP
+23 SKKRVP

-59 PRAAQEPLS
+59 PPAAQEPRS
-68 IPAQKAPPANSGSVS
+68 IPAQKAPPATSGSLS
-83 RYIAGVV
+83 RYIAGAA

-102 WLTGLLPVRYE
+102 WLTDLLPVRYE
-113 AAPGSTQQ
+113 ATPGSTQQ

-126 KVIDAFSQRISKIEE
+126 KAIDAFSQRVSKIEE
-141 TISKMQA
+141 SISKMQA
-148 SGPNMGER
+148 SGER
-156 MTAAENTLKS
+156 LTAAENTLKS
-166 LDIAL
+166 Q
-171 AALNKR
+171 
-177 SDGAVANAAQG
+177 SDAAVANAAQG
-188 RARADEAMMA
+188 RARADEAMTA
-198 VNDLRASVDATKSSS
+198 VNDLRASIDATKSSS

-234 ARAAREEIAK
+234 AKTVREEIAK

-284 DKEISV
+284 GKEISV

-321 AQAPQGGFLERLQ
+321 SQAPQGGFLERLQ

-344 PVDVPPSD
+344 PVDAPPSD

-374 ADLGKLPNPLRAPA
+374 ADLGKLPNPIRAPA
-388 QGWISKAQAREGAL
+388 QDWISKAQAREGAL
-402 KAARQYAADAA
+402 KAARQYAAAAA

>member
-1 MADKRE
+1 MADKRA

-23 SRKKRVP
+23 RRKKGVP

-59 PRAAQEPLS
+59 PPAAQEPRS
-68 IPAQKAPPANSGSVS
+68 IPAQKAPPATSGSVS
-83 RYIAGVV
+83 RYIAGAA

-102 WLTGLLPVRYE
+102 WLTDLLPVRYE
-113 AAPGSTQQ
+113 ATPGSTQQ

-126 KVIDAFSQRISKIEE
+126 KAIDAFSQRVSKIEE

-148 SGPNMGER
+148 SGER
-156 MTAAENTLKS
+156 LTAAENTLKS

-177 SDGAVANAAQG
+177 SDAAVANAAQG

-198 VNDLRASVDATKSSS
+198 VNDLRASIDATKSSS

-219 DFDTLQQRIAALEQS
+219 DFDTLQQRIAVLEQS
-234 ARAAREEIAK
+234 AKAAREEIAK

-284 DKEISV
+284 GKEISV

-321 AQAPQGGFLERLQ
+321 SQAPQGGFLERLQ

-344 PVDVPPSD
+344 PVDAPPSD

-374 ADLGKLPNPLRAPA
+374 ADLGKLPNPIRAPA
-388 QGWISKAQAREGAL
+388 QDWISKAQAREGAL
-402 KAARQYAADAA
+402 KAARQYAAAAA